1 MVLEFEVPGK
11 PFGKQRPR
19 VVSGHAFTPK
29 ETNNYEN
36 LIKITF
42 QAAYPDHIPVN
53 TGVRMDVTAV
63 HPIPESWSKKK
74 KKEAVAHLI
83 HPNKPDWDNVGKIV
97 SDALNQIAYTDDAQV
112 YDAHVHKEYG
122 LKPGLKVKIEIDEIT
137 EVDDGI

>member
-29 ETNNYEN
+29 ETKNYEN

-53 TGVRMDVTAV
+53 TGVRMDVRAV
-63 HPIPESWSKKK
+63 YPIPESWSKKK
-74 KKEAVAHLI
+74 KMEAVAHLI
-83 HPNKPDWDNVGKIV
+83 HPTSNDWDNVGKIV
-97 SDALNQIAYTDDAQV
+97 SDALNMVAYLDDRQV

-122 LKPGLKVKIEIDEIT
+122 LKPCLICRLEIDEVT
-137 EVDDGI
+137 EVN